1 MSKEILHRNG
11 AAIVAEPVSGW
22 IPQRAEFDADLN
34 LVAAVAGER
43 LADQHFIVAH
53 AIEIAGVEQ
62 RDARIQRRMD
72 GSDALAAVGGTVGIR
87 HAHATETDGGDIWAG
102 RAQFAFIHG
111 GSPRTAA
118 ADDPLPS

>member
-62 RDARIQRRMD
+62 PA
-72 GSDALAAVGGTVGIR
+72 SSAAWMV
-87 HAHATETDGGDIWAG
+87 AML
-102 RAQFAFIHG
+102 
-111 GSPRTAA
+111 SPRSAG
-118 ADDPLPS
+118 P